1 MISGN
6 TLPVRGVGVL
16 TDCVGGF
23 QLDVSFTVLETSYF
37 YVGGSKETQMR
48 NLKMH

>member
-23 QLDVSFTVLETSYF
+23 QLDVSFTVLENF
-37 YVGGSKETQMR
+37 YVVGSKETQMR
-48 NLKMH
+48 NLKMY